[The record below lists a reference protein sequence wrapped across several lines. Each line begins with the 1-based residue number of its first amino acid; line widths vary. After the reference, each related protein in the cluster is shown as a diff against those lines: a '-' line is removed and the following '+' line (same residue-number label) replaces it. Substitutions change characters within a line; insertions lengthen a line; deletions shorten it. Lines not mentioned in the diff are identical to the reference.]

1 MPQGS
6 NLGPLFLMVFFIF
19 NDLLFS
25 LETDL
30 DIFAD
35 DTTNT
40 ATAMAVD
47 EIGRKLTSD
56 CE

>member
-6 NLGPLFLMVFFIF
+6 NLGPLFLMVFF

-47 EIGRKLTSD
+47 EIGRKLTSV